1 MDSYAKFNVWNRQMK
16 TLNSVIRDLNPI
28 FEKLKKHAKKD
39 TYTIEEYKE
48 AKERLDYFYNELRLI
63 EKEGKE
69 IKRKLEIIQPSW
81 KDYEELKNSLE
92 FQYSNLRE
100 SYKTALKQI
109 KLYKIY
115 VNEYRKIRG

>member
-1 MDSYAKFNVWNRQMK
+1 MK
-16 TLNSVIRDLNPI
+16 TLGSVIRDLDPI

-48 AKERLDYFYNELRLI
+48 AKERLNYFYNELRLI

-81 KDYEELKNSLE
+81 KDYKELKNSLE
-92 FQYSNLRE
+92 FEYSALRE